1 MNARRR
7 SFLAVV
13 TLALTVMLLSAT
25 AEGGDTDFGSTMIVG
40 IGGAYAGALEDA
52 GALWLNPGAT
62 GEPGHS
68 SVSLSYRR
76 LWELADLGEVAAS
89 MRQSIGSG
97 VSVGAGFN
105 RFGSAGLYQEYDA
118 LAVASFRASTRM
130 TAGVGL
136 HYLRT
141 EFGDNEVAAAGAFLD
156 AGVMATS
163 RSGVSAGAAVRRIPV
178 DGLYNDMQA
187 EDPGMLYELS
197 AAWSAPSEL
206 TIAGIW
212 THEEDGDNRFG
223 IGQRMTLGAGAEFL
237 AGLRFDPVRYTL
249 GGQVHHGGGALHYV
263 YQSHSDLGGTH
274 TIGVSWGW

>member
-1 MNARRR
+1 MNAGRQ
-7 SFLAVV
+7 SMLPVVIVAFAVFL
-13 TLALTVMLLSAT
+13 LHGT
-25 AEGGDTDFGSTMIVG
+25 AAGGDTDFGSTVIVG
-40 IGGAYAGALEDA
+40 LGGAYTGALEDA
-52 GALWLNPGAT
+52 SVIWLNPGAT
-62 GEPGHS
+62 GEPGHG

-89 MRQSIGSG
+89 VRQSIGSR
-97 VSVGAGFN
+97 VAIGAGFN
-105 RFGSAGLYQEYDA
+105 RFGSTGLYQEYDA
-118 LAVASFRASTRM
+118 LAVASFRASSRWS
-130 TAGVGL
+130 AGAGL

-141 EFGDNEVAAAGAFLD
+141 EFGNNEVAAAGAFLD
-156 AGVMATS
+156 AGVMAQVP
-163 RSGVSAGAAVRRIPV
+163 SGLRAGAVVRRIPI
-178 DGLYNDMQA
+178 DGLYNDMNA
-187 EDPGMLYELS
+187 DDPGVSYELS

-223 IGQRMTLGAGAEFL
+223 IGQRMALGAGAEFL

-249 GGQVHHGGGALHYV
+249 GGQVHHRGGGLQYV